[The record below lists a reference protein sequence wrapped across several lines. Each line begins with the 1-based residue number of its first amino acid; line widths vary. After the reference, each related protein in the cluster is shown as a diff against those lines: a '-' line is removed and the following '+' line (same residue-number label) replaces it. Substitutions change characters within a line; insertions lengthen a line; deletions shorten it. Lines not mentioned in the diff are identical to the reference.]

1 MKYKVRINCPCF
13 QDIEV
18 EAENEEEAL
27 KLLGEKEQEEVARE
41 FLYFEV
47 TQPVVEKL

>member
-18 EAENEEEAL
+18 EAENEEEA
-27 KLLGEKEQEEVARE
+27 KEQALMEFQCPGYEGEFGE
-41 FLYFEV
+41 FLKE
-47 TQPVVEKL
+47 